1 MSFSRP
7 LKVCETHE
15 ADKETGTLWLALASE
30 AMEGKLAA
38 NVLRQIPSM
47 MAFWFAWADYFP
59 ETKVFQDGG

>member
-1 MSFSRP
+1 M
-7 LKVCETHE
+7 
-15 ADKETGTLWLALASE
+15 ASE